1 MTAKLSALTGAAI
14 AKSAPTERTLGNRD
28 AGDPRHNS
36 LWRQELAAM
45 LRAQLT
51 HLDSM
56 IHGYTVSRARRRA
69 DSTR

>member
-14 AKSAPTERTLGNRD
+14 AKSAPTERTLGNRE
-28 AGDPRHNS
+28 AEDPPHKS
-36 LWRQELAAM
+36 PWRQELAAM
-45 LRAQLT
+45 LRAQIT

-56 IHGYTVSRARRRA
+56 IHGYIVSSAGRRT

>member
-14 AKSAPTERTLGNRD
+14 AKSAPTERTLGNRE
-28 AGDPRHNS
+28 AEDPRHKS
-36 LWRQELAAM
+36 PWRQELAAI

-51 HLDSM
+51 HLNSM
-56 IHGYTVSRARRRA
+56 IHGYAVSSAVRRT